1 MSDKEAAEYLE
12 ELAVY
17 NREGLLLTPQNN
29 GFDAFWDC
37 AFGHAIRAL
46 KGYNEDLREVTE

>member
-12 ELAVY
+12 ELADY
-17 NREGLLLTPQNN
+17 NRNGLLITPQNN

-37 AFGHAIRAL
+37 AFEHAICAL
-46 KGYNEDLREVTE
+46 KDKMRI

>member
-12 ELAVY
+12 ELADY
-17 NREGLLLTPQNN
+17 NQEGLLLTPQNN

-37 AFGHAIRAL
+37 ALGHAIRAL

>member
-12 ELAVY
+12 ELADY
-17 NREGLLLTPQNN
+17 NQEGLLLTPQNN

-37 AFGHAIRAL
+37 ALGYAIRAL
-46 KGYNEDLREVTE
+46 KGHNEDLEE